1 MMHLQAVTVLF
12 AAKDGS
18 YFRIGQRRLLFRAC
32 LHIKAAVADAEI
44 DTTVRTQAQSVQIMA
59 AKCDADA
66 KAFVQDT
73 LLIGAAIIVVVS
85 QRPKS
90 WDARIVDRTVTCQY
104 VRARTFE
111 YTVEAILENSVDIR
125 STVTVSVD

>member
-18 YFRIGQRRLLFRAC
+18 CFRIGQRRLLFRAC

-44 DTTVRTQAQSVQIMA
+44 DTTVRSQAQAVQNMA
-59 AKCDADA
+59 AKCVEDA

-111 YTVEAILENSVDIR
+111 YTVEAILENSADIR